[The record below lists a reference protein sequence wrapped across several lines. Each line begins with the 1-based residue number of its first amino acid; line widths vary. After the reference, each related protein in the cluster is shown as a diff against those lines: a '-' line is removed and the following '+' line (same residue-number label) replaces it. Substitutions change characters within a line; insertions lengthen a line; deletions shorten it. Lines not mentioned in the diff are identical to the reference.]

1 MKAWLFAASAF
12 FYGWW
17 NIDYL
22 PLLMGSLLF
31 NYIVGI
37 KLIDRKDSGL
47 LTFGVAVNLVLLGYF
62 KYAGFLTANING
74 ALGTD
79 IILQNI
85 ILPLGI
91 SFITFQKI
99 AWLVDCK
106 RGLVTAK
113 PSPLNFGLFVTF
125 FPQLIAGPIVH
136 HKEIIPQFN
145 KLGALRSANVAAGL
159 CLFAFGLFKK
169 VMIADSLS
177 PYVDTLFS
185 TAALRPLSV
194 VEAWSAMLAYSFQI
208 YFDFSGYSD
217 MALGLAKMFG
227 IRLPA
232 NFYSP
237 YKSTSII
244 DFWRRWHMTLSRFL
258 KDYLYIPLGGSKRG
272 ATRRYINLAA
282 TMILGGLW
290 HGAAWTFVIWGTLHG
305 LYLVI
310 NHAWREIS
318 PRRLPVFVAM
328 PITFIAVSLA
338 WVFFRAENVA
348 TASGIV
354 RSLIGSD
361 TSQTLRASFS
371 AQDTSLY
378 YMLMLA
384 SAIIAFAL
392 PNTLEILKKSRPA
405 YGLAYESKR
414 SQRRLAFTPTLAW
427 GLLCGCLCA
436 ITFMKVL
443 YEPSNVFLY
452 FQF

>member
-22 PLLMGSLLF
+22 PLLMASLLF

-37 KLIDRKDSGL
+37 KLIDRKDSAL
-47 LTFGVAVNLVLLGYF
+47 LTFGVAVNLALLGYF

-74 ALGTD
+74 AFGTD

-106 RGLVTAK
+106 RGLVTSK

-145 KLGALRSANVAAGL
+145 KMGALRSANLAAGL

-194 VEAWSAMLAYSFQI
+194 MEAWSAMLAYSFQI

-282 TMILGGLW
+282 TMVLGGLW
-290 HGAAWTFVIWGTLHG
+290 HGAAWTFVIWGAMHG

-310 NHAWREIS
+310 NHAWREMS
-318 PRRLPVFVAM
+318 PRSLPVFVAA

-361 TSQTLRASFS
+361 TTQTLRASFS

-378 YMLMLA
+378 YMLILA

-405 YGLAYESKR
+405 YGLAYASKR